1 MRFCD
6 GLKIKKETKAEIMEI
21 MTGMVFRN
29 LENGATWEEAK
40 ESCFN
45 KFNSEYPEI
54 LNFFVN
60 MENKEVM

>member
-1 MRFCD
+1 MEL
-6 GLKIKKETKAEIMEI
+6 GKEIKKEIMEI